1 MTDKLMS
8 SGLQWRVIRDGP
20 CAGPHNMALDHALA
34 VCSQEGQGVLRL
46 YSWIEATVSF
56 GRNEPARGLYDRT
69 NAADQ
74 GIEFVRRP
82 TGGRAVLHSN
92 EVTYA
97 IVVPVRALGGPRASY
112 VEINRGLAEGL
123 SSIGAAVTVT
133 DHGETLSPDAG
144 ACFGVPAP
152 GEIIAGEKKLVGSAQ
167 LRVGDALL
175 QHGSIIIDGDQS
187 LLNQL
192 TGELHD
198 IVYPAT
204 LRSVLGVVHR
214 DQVTFGVID
223 GLKHVLGGSW
233 EEGEYLSGERNEAGR
248 LERQR
253 YSQAGWTW
261 RR

>member
-1 MTDKLMS
+1 
-8 SGLQWRVIRDGP
+8 
-20 CAGPHNMALDHALA
+20 MALDHALA
-34 VCSQEGQGVLRL
+34 VCSQQGQGVLRL
-46 YSWIEATVSF
+46 YSWMEATVSF
-56 GRNEPARGLYDRT
+56 GRNEPARGLYDRA

-192 TGELHD
+192 TGKLHD
-198 IVYPAT
+198 IVCPAT
-204 LRSVLGVVHR
+204 LRSVLGVVHQ

-223 GLKHVLGGSW
+223 GLKRVLGGSW

>member
-1 MTDKLMS
+1 
-8 SGLQWRVIRDGP
+8 
-20 CAGPHNMALDHALA
+20 MALDHALA
-34 VCSQEGQGVLRL
+34 VCSQQGQGVLRL

-192 TGELHD
+192 TGKLHD
-198 IVYPAT
+198 IVCPAT
-204 LRSVLGVVHR
+204 LRSVLGVVHQ

>member
-1 MTDKLMS
+1 
-8 SGLQWRVIRDGP
+8 
-20 CAGPHNMALDHALA
+20 MALDHALA
-34 VCSQEGQGVLRL
+34 VCSQQGQGVLRL

-112 VEINRGLAEGL
+112 VEINRGLAKGL

-133 DHGETLSPDAG
+133 DHGKTLSPDAG
-144 ACFGVPAP
+144 ACFGAPAP

-167 LRVGDALL
+167 LRVGNALL

-192 TGELHD
+192 TGKLHD
-198 IVYPAT
+198 IVCPAT
-204 LRSVLGVVHR
+204 LRSVLGVVHQ

-233 EEGEYLSGERNEAGR
+233 EEGEYLPAERSEAGR
-248 LERQR
+248 LKRQR

>member
-1 MTDKLMS
+1 MS
-8 SGLQWRVIRDGP
+8 PGLKWRVIRDGP
-20 CAGPHNMALDHALA
+20 CTGSHNMALDHALA
-34 VCSQEGQGVLRL
+34 VCAQESQGVLRL
-46 YSWIEATVSF
+46 YSWMEATVSL
-56 GRNEPARGLYDRT
+56 GRNEPARDLYDRA

-74 GIEFVRRP
+74 GIQFVRRP

-97 IVVPVRALGGPRASY
+97 IVVPFRALGGPRASY

-133 DHGETLSPDAG
+133 DHGATLSPDAG

-152 GEIIAGEKKLVGSAQ
+152 GEIIANERKLVGSAQ

-192 TGELHD
+192 TGKLHD
-198 IVYPAT
+198 TVHPAT
-204 LRSVLGVVHR
+204 LRSMLGVVHQ
-214 DQVTFGVID
+214 DQVIFSVIE

-233 EEGEYLSGERNEAGR
+233 EEGQYLSGECNEAGR

>member
-1 MTDKLMS
+1 MS

-20 CAGPHNMALDHALA
+20 CAGPHNMAFDHALA
-34 VCSQEGQGVLRL
+34 VCSQQGQGVLRL

-82 TGGRAVLHSN
+82 TGGRAVLHSH

-133 DHGETLSPDAG
+133 DHGKTLSPDAG
-144 ACFGVPAP
+144 ACFGAPAP
-152 GEIIAGEKKLVGSAQ
+152 GEIIAGGKKLVGSAQ

-204 LRSVLGVVHR
+204 LRSMLGIVHQ
-214 DQVTFGVID
+214 DQVTFSVIE
-223 GLKHVLGGSW
+223 GLKHVLGGFW
-233 EEGEYLSGERNEAGR
+233 EEGEYLSAERNEAGR

>member
-1 MTDKLMS
+1 
-8 SGLQWRVIRDGP
+8 
-20 CAGPHNMALDHALA
+20 MALDHALA
-34 VCSQEGQGVLRL
+34 VCSQQGQGVLRL
-46 YSWIEATVSF
+46 YSWMEATVSF
-56 GRNEPARGLYDRT
+56 GRNEPARGLYDRA

-97 IVVPVRALGGPRASY
+97 IVVPVRALGGPKASY

-144 ACFGVPAP
+144 ACFGAPAP

-167 LRVGDALL
+167 LRVGNALL

-192 TGELHD
+192 TGKLHD
-198 IVYPAT
+198 IVCPAT
-204 LRSVLGVVHR
+204 LRSVLGVVHQ
-214 DQVTFGVID
+214 DQVTFGVIN

-233 EEGEYLSGERNEAGR
+233 EEGEYLPAERSEAGR
-248 LERQR
+248 LKRQR

>member
-1 MTDKLMS
+1 
-8 SGLQWRVIRDGP
+8 
-20 CAGPHNMALDHALA
+20 MALDHALA
-34 VCSQEGQGVLRL
+34 VCSQQGQGVLRL
-46 YSWIEATVSF
+46 YSWMEATVSF
-56 GRNEPARGLYDRT
+56 GRNEPARGLYDRA

-112 VEINRGLAEGL
+112 VEINRGLAKGL

-133 DHGETLSPDAG
+133 DHGKTLSPDAG
-144 ACFGVPAP
+144 ACFGAPAP

-167 LRVGDALL
+167 LRVGNALL

-192 TGELHD
+192 TGKLHD
-198 IVYPAT
+198 IVCPAT
-204 LRSVLGVVHR
+204 LRSVLGVVHQ

-233 EEGEYLSGERNEAGR
+233 EEGECLPAERNEAGR
-248 LERQR
+248 LKRQR

>member
-1 MTDKLMS
+1 
-8 SGLQWRVIRDGP
+8 
-20 CAGPHNMALDHALA
+20 MALDHALA

-112 VEINRGLAEGL
+112 VEINRGLAKGL

-133 DHGETLSPDAG
+133 DHGKTLSPDAG
-144 ACFGVPAP
+144 ACFGAPAP

-167 LRVGDALL
+167 LRVGNALL

-204 LRSVLGVVHR
+204 LRSVLGVVHQ

>member
-1 MTDKLMS
+1 
-8 SGLQWRVIRDGP
+8 
-20 CAGPHNMALDHALA
+20 MALDHALA

-133 DHGETLSPDAG
+133 DHGKTLSPDAG
-144 ACFGVPAP
+144 ACFGAPAP

-175 QHGSIIIDGDQS
+175 QHGSILIDGDQS

-192 TGELHD
+192 TGKLHD
-198 IVYPAT
+198 TVHPAT
-204 LRSVLGVVHR
+204 LRSMLGIVHQ
-214 DQVTFGVID
+214 DQVTFSVID

>member
-1 MTDKLMS
+1 MS

-20 CAGPHNMALDHALA
+20 CAGPHNMAFDHALA
-34 VCSQEGQGVLRL
+34 VCSQQGQGVLRL

-82 TGGRAVLHSN
+82 TGGRAVLHSH

-112 VEINRGLAEGL
+112 VEINRGLAKGL

-133 DHGETLSPDAG
+133 DHGKTLSPDAG
-144 ACFGVPAP
+144 ACFGAPAP
-152 GEIIAGEKKLVGSAQ
+152 GEIIAGGKKLVGSAQ

-204 LRSVLGVVHR
+204 LRSVLGVVHQ

-233 EEGEYLSGERNEAGR
+233 EEGEYLSAERNEAGR

>member
-1 MTDKLMS
+1 
-8 SGLQWRVIRDGP
+8 
-20 CAGPHNMALDHALA
+20 MALDHALA

-133 DHGETLSPDAG
+133 DHGKTLSPDAG
-144 ACFGVPAP
+144 ACFGAPAP
-152 GEIIAGEKKLVGSAQ
+152 GEIIADERKLVGSAQ

-175 QHGSIIIDGDQS
+175 QHGSILIDGDQS

-192 TGELHD
+192 TGKLHD
-198 IVYPAT
+198 TVHPAT
-204 LRSVLGVVHR
+204 LRSMLGIVHQ
-214 DQVTFGVID
+214 DQVTFSVID

>member
-1 MTDKLMS
+1 
-8 SGLQWRVIRDGP
+8 
-20 CAGPHNMALDHALA
+20 MALDHALA

-112 VEINRGLAEGL
+112 VEINRGLAKGL

-133 DHGETLSPDAG
+133 DHGKTLSPDAG
-144 ACFGVPAP
+144 ACFGAPAP
-152 GEIIAGEKKLVGSAQ
+152 GEIIAGGKKLVGSAQ

-192 TGELHD
+192 TGKLHD
-198 IVYPAT
+198 IVCPAT
-204 LRSVLGVVHR
+204 LRSVLGVVHQ
-214 DQVTFGVID
+214 DQVMFGVID

>member
-1 MTDKLMS
+1 MS

-34 VCSQEGQGVLRL
+34 VCSQQGQGVLRL

-82 TGGRAVLHSN
+82 TGGRAVLHSH

-97 IVVPVRALGGPRASY
+97 IVIPVRALGGPRASY
-112 VEINRGLAEGL
+112 IEINRGLAEGL

-133 DHGETLSPDAG
+133 DHGEALSPDAG

-152 GEIIAGEKKLVGSAQ
+152 GEIMVGEKKLVGSAQ
-167 LRVGDALL
+167 LRVGGALL

-192 TGELHD
+192 TGKLHD
-198 IVYPAT
+198 VVPSAT
-204 LRSVLGVVHR
+204 LRSVLGVVQQ
-214 DQVTFGVID
+214 DEVVFGVLE
-223 GLKHVLGGSW
+223 GLQHVLGGFW
-233 EEGEYLSGERNEAGR
+233 EEGQYLSEEREEADR
-248 LERQR
+248 LERYR
-253 YSQAGWTW
+253 YSQEEWTW

>member
-1 MTDKLMS
+1 
-8 SGLQWRVIRDGP
+8 
-20 CAGPHNMALDHALA
+20 MALDHALA
-34 VCSQEGQGVLRL
+34 VCSQQGQGVLRL

-112 VEINRGLAEGL
+112 VEINRGLAKGL

-133 DHGETLSPDAG
+133 DHGKTLSPDAG
-144 ACFGVPAP
+144 ACFGAPAP
-152 GEIIAGEKKLVGSAQ
+152 GEIIADERKLVGSAQ

-175 QHGSIIIDGDQS
+175 QHGSILIDGDQS

-192 TGELHD
+192 TGKLHD
-198 IVYPAT
+198 TVHPAT
-204 LRSVLGVVHR
+204 LRSMLGIVHQ
-214 DQVTFGVID
+214 DQVTFSVID

>member
-1 MTDKLMS
+1 
-8 SGLQWRVIRDGP
+8 
-20 CAGPHNMALDHALA
+20 MALDHALA

-112 VEINRGLAEGL
+112 VEINRGLAKGL

-133 DHGETLSPDAG
+133 DHGKTLSPDAG
-144 ACFGVPAP
+144 ACFGAPAP

-167 LRVGDALL
+167 LRVGNALL

-192 TGELHD
+192 TGKLHD
-198 IVYPAT
+198 IVCPAT
-204 LRSVLGVVHR
+204 LRSVLGVVHQ

-233 EEGEYLSGERNEAGR
+233 EEGEYLPAERSEAGR
-248 LERQR
+248 LKRQR

>member
-1 MTDKLMS
+1 
-8 SGLQWRVIRDGP
+8 
-20 CAGPHNMALDHALA
+20 MALDHALA
-34 VCSQEGQGVLRL
+34 VCSQQGQGVLRL

-82 TGGRAVLHSN
+82 TGGRAVLHSH

-133 DHGETLSPDAG
+133 DHGKTLSPDAG
-144 ACFGVPAP
+144 ACFGAPAP

-167 LRVGDALL
+167 LRVGNALL

-204 LRSVLGVVHR
+204 LRSVLGVVHQ

-233 EEGEYLSGERNEAGR
+233 EEGEYLPAERNEAGR
-248 LERQR
+248 LKRQR

>member
-1 MTDKLMS
+1 
-8 SGLQWRVIRDGP
+8 
-20 CAGPHNMALDHALA
+20 MALDHALA
-34 VCSQEGQGVLRL
+34 VCSQQGQGVLRL
-46 YSWIEATVSF
+46 YSWMEATVSF
-56 GRNEPARGLYDRT
+56 GRNEPARGLYDRA

-192 TGELHD
+192 TGKLHD
-198 IVYPAT
+198 IVRPAT
-204 LRSVLGVVHR
+204 LRSVLGVVDQ
-214 DQVTFGVID
+214 DQVTLGVID

-233 EEGEYLSGERNEAGR
+233 QEGEYLSGERNEAGR

>member
-1 MTDKLMS
+1 
-8 SGLQWRVIRDGP
+8 
-20 CAGPHNMALDHALA
+20 MALDHALA
-34 VCSQEGQGVLRL
+34 VCSQQGQGVLRL

-133 DHGETLSPDAG
+133 DHGKTLSPDAG
-144 ACFGVPAP
+144 ACFGAPAP
-152 GEIIAGEKKLVGSAQ
+152 GEIIADERKLVGSAQ

-175 QHGSIIIDGDQS
+175 QHGSILIDGDQS

-192 TGELHD
+192 TGKLHD
-198 IVYPAT
+198 TVHPAT
-204 LRSVLGVVHR
+204 LRSMLGIVHQ
-214 DQVTFGVID
+214 DQVTFSVID

-233 EEGEYLSGERNEAGR
+233 EEGKYLSGERNEAGR